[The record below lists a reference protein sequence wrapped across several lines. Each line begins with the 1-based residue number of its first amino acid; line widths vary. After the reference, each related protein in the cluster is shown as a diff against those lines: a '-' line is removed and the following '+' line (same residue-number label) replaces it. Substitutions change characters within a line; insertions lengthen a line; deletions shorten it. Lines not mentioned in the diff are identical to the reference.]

1 MMKKNLFALL
11 AAVSMIA
18 PAVAAPDTVVAAP
31 APTAAF
37 KLPEIPLSQAAL
49 INFANQNRT
58 AVRCLLLCA
67 AQNASKRVFN
77 KETVKQIWSLR
88 NTEYKK
94 FNDSKITQ
102 ALSFLSVSDYVM
114 HVATYFL
121 NRVLPSTSTT
131 TRSQLAEFVAKE
143 WSFVNKDKT
152 SKAKTFSVRENF
164 KTLKDFRTE
173 VFRIFLKAG
182 SRKQFFLPAE
192 SDAKEILTSPIGS
205 VMMPIFEG
213 LASDAFDT
221 TDKDTTIAK
230 TKIANMHVFRPI
242 SHAFVGGRFAPALA
256 EDLLLLVS
264 TDPKCPTMLKKFLST
279 DANWELA
286 KNLLGQFFADV
297 INKGIE
303 AQIKTAE
310 KA

>member
-18 PAVAAPDTVVAAP
+18 PAVAAPDTVVANAP
-31 APTAAF
+31 VAL
-37 KLPEIPLSQAAL
+37 KLPAIPLSPATQ
-49 INFANQNRT
+49 RT
-58 AVRCLLLCA
+58 LLRCALLCA
-67 AQNASKRVFN
+67 SQNMVKRVF
-77 KETVKQIWSLR
+77 
-88 NTEYKK
+88 YKK
-94 FNDSKITQ
+94 ITKQVLSDDSYKAFKGLKIVN
-102 ALSFLSVSDYVM
+102 ALNFLSVSDYVM
-114 HVATYFL
+114 HFVTYFL
-121 NRVLPSTSTT
+121 NQTLPSTSTAT
-131 TRSQLAEFVAKE
+131 SSQMAEFIAKE
-143 WSFVNKDKT
+143 WSFIGKDTTNVSTK
-152 SKAKTFSVRENF
+152 KLKVFSPSANLDLRSIS
-164 KTLKDFRTE
+164 
-173 VFRIFLKAG
+173 RIFLKAG
-182 SRKQFFLPAE
+182 SRKSFFLPAE
-192 SDAKEILTSPIGS
+192 SGAREVLASTLGS
-205 VMMPIFEG
+205 VMMPVFEG
-213 LASDAFDT
+213 LASDTFDSSGN
-221 TDKDTTIAK
+221 KAVS
-230 TKIANMHVFRPI
+230 NMRAFRPI